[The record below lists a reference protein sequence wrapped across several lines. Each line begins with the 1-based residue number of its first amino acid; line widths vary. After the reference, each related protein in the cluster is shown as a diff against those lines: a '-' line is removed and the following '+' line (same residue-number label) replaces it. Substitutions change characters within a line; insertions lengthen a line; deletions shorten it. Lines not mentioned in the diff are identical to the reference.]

1 MKLNLLFF
9 GRDILK
15 DEPYKLL
22 IRGKKNVKCMQN
34 KWIMFRAEKQVSD
47 LIKCEL
53 EAPFSIQLY

>member
-1 MKLNLLFF
+1 MKLNLLFL

-22 IRGKKNVKCMQN
+22 IRGLKNVKCMQN

-47 LIKCEL
+47 LVKC
-53 EAPFSIQLY
+53 

>member
-22 IRGKKNVKCMQN
+22 IRGLKKCKFMQN

-47 LIKCEL
+47 LVKCEL

>member
-22 IRGKKNVKCMQN
+22 IGGLKKCKVYAK
-34 KWIMFRAEKQVSD
+34 
-47 LIKCEL
+47 
-53 EAPFSIQLY
+53 